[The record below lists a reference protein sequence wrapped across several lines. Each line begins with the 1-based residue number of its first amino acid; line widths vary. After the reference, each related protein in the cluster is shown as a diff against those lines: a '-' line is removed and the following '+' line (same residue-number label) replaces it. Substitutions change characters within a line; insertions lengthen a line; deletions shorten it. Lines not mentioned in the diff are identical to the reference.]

1 MKYVSVDEAKTLSG
15 LRLVLVKAMPS
26 PWSLAAR
33 AIFDIKNIE
42 YTAAAQYVGQENPE
56 LMAWSGHSNAP
67 VVAYND
73 ERLIHTPESIILL
86 AERLNPKPQLIPT
99 DSAQRAWMFGL
110 LREIV
115 GENSL
120 AWFRRIA
127 AFGMSGNA
135 DPAEGMNHK
144 YGYRDDQFEIA
155 DQACANVLKLISN
168 TLKDQHTSGS
178 EYLVGDS
185 LTAVDIYAAIFL
197 AIMVKPEDNGLI
209 PLPEMLFKIYGQ
221 SCEAIDSAFD
231 NALNDYRKRILEQH
245 VNTPME
251 Y

>member
-1 MKYVSVDEAKTLSG
+1 MEYISVDEARALSG

-33 AIFDIKNIE
+33 AIFDLKGIE

-56 LMAWSGHSNAP
+56 LLAWSGHSNAP

-86 AERLNPKPQLIPT
+86 AERINPQPQLVPV
-99 DSAQRAWMFGL
+99 DAAQRAWMFGL
-110 LREIV
+110 LREVV

-120 AWFRRIA
+120 AWYRRIA
-127 AFGMSGNA
+127 AFGLSGSA
-135 DPAEGMNHK
+135 DPKEGMTHK

-155 DQACANVLKLISN
+155 DQACTDVLKLISN
-168 TLKDQHTSGS
+168 TLKDQLAKGS
-178 EYLVGDS
+178 QYLVGDS
-185 LTAVDIYAAIFL
+185 LTALDIYAAIFL

-209 PLPEMLFKIYGQ
+209 PLPEMLFEIYGQ
-221 SCEAIDSAFD
+221 PSELIDTVFD
-231 NALNDYRKRILEQH
+231 DCLNDYRKKILERH

>member
-1 MKYVSVDEAKTLSG
+1 MDYISVEEAKTLSG

-33 AIFDIKNIE
+33 ALFDIKSIE
-42 YTAAAQYVGQENPE
+42 YTVAAQYVGQDNPE
-56 LMAWSGHSNAP
+56 LMAWSGQRNAP

-86 AERLNPKPQLIPT
+86 AERLNPGPVLVPV
-99 DSAQRAWMFGL
+99 DPVQRAWMFGL

-127 AFGMSGNA
+127 AMGLSGNA
-135 DPAEGMNHK
+135 DPNQGMNHK
-144 YGYRDDQFEIA
+144 YGYRDDQFQLA
-155 DQACANVLKLISN
+155 DQACAEILKLISK
-168 TLKDQHTSGS
+168 TLKDQLTRGS
-178 EYLVGDS
+178 QFLVGNS
-185 LTAVDIYAAIFL
+185 LTALDIYAAIFL
-197 AIMVKPEDNGLI
+197 AIMVQPEDNGLI
-209 PLPEMLFKIYGQ
+209 PLPEMLFKVYGQ
-221 SCEAIDSAFD
+221 PCEAIDAAFD
-231 NALNDYRKRILEQH
+231 DNLNEYRKRILMQH
-245 VNTPME
+245 VTTPME